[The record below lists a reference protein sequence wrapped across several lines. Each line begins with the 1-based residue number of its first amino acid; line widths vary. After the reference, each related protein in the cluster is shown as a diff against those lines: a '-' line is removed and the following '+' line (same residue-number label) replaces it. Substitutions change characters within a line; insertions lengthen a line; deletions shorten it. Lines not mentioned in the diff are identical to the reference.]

1 MSDDRAVQQTT
12 VVVVGG
18 GVIGC
23 AIAERLSREQHHR
36 VVLCERDTVGSHASG
51 AAAGLLSPGTE
62 AGAQAGDLAVES
74 MQLLPELVERVQRS
88 GVDVEYR
95 AGESISPALSADEER
110 ALKAGSGRWL
120 DPDEARREEPDLSRN
135 VLGAA
140 VKPAAQLT
148 PARFVR
154 ALARTAAGQGAEIRE
169 GWPVGQLLTLS
180 GQVRGVQGPDGTLAA
195 DVVVLAAGPWSPALA
210 SPAGVA
216 LDVRPS
222 RGQLVQLLP
231 RRTVLTRSLT
241 WRGCYLVPKP
251 DGSVVAGSTEED
263 VGFDAR
269 PTVVGIGMLLE
280 FAGRAVPELAQA
292 IPGGTW
298 AALRPATPSGQPIV
312 GMAPGV
318 RNLCL
323 ATGHNRIG
331 ILLAPVTAELVAREL
346 AAV

>member
-1 MSDDRAVQQTT
+1 

-23 AIAERLSREQHHR
+23 AIAERLSRERRHR
-36 VVLCERDTVGSHASG
+36 VILCERDTVGSHASG

-62 AGAQAGDLAVES
+62 AGAQAGDLAVRSLE
-74 MQLLPELVERVQRS
+74 MLPELVERVQRC

-110 ALKAGSGRWL
+110 ALRDGPGRWL
-120 DPDEARREEPDLSRN
+120 DPDEARREEPGLSRN

-140 VKPAAQLT
+140 VKPASQVT
-148 PARFVR
+148 PARLVR
-154 ALARTAAGQGAEIRE
+154 GLARTAVEQGAEVRE
-169 GWPVGQLLTLS
+169 GWPVGQLLSLS
-180 GQVRGVQGPDGTLAA
+180 GQLRGVQGPDGTLAA
-195 DVVVLAAGPWSPALA
+195 DLVVLAAGPWSPALA

-231 RRTVLTRSLT
+231 RRTVLRRSLT

-251 DGSVVAGSTEED
+251 DGSVVVGSTEEE
-263 VGFDAR
+263 VGFDER
-269 PTVVGIGMLLE
+269 PTASGIGMLLD
-280 FAGRAVPELAQA
+280 FACRAVPDLGQSTA
-292 IPGGTW
+292 GTPW

-318 RNLCL
+318 QNLCL

-331 ILLAPVTAELVAREL
+331 ILLAPVTAEMVAREL
-346 AAV
+346 AAL